1 LSKIALPLEQRA
13 FKPHGYS
20 IAIRDVLHDECT
32 GFGTRGNEAHPALP
46 GGNTRLEVKKMLN
59 PTQAMTVTPSS
70 VERSAI
76 LEYVAQFLGDAS
88 SRGALIVAGWR
99 SEPQRW
105 QLHLE
110 VNEHWLEQ
118 PALAVCLDEP
128 TAVFVA
134 MAVNAFLEGV
144 GVFDVKFERL
154 ELDYGRAV
162 WKPVALAFEEP
173 VLEQLEDLRD
183 TVRGLIRDG
192 RREARQMRFVAD
204 FQAGLNSW
212 RFLLEHDGG
221 KHLRRVIAAGLDEA
235 TAMILAAACNDLLA
249 RLEALE
255 IR

>member
-1 LSKIALPLEQRA
+1 
-13 FKPHGYS
+13 
-20 IAIRDVLHDECT
+20 
-32 GFGTRGNEAHPALP
+32 
-46 GGNTRLEVKKMLN
+46 MLN

-70 VERSAI
+70 LERSAI
-76 LEYVAQFLGDAS
+76 LENVEQFLGDAS

-110 VNEHWLEQ
+110 VNRDWLEK

-134 MAVNAFLEGV
+134 TAVNDFLERA
-144 GVFDVKFERL
+144 GVFDATFERL
-154 ELDYGRAV
+154 EMNYGRAV
-162 WKPVALAFEEP
+162 WKPVALVFEEP

-183 TVRGLIRDG
+183 TVRGLKRDG

-212 RFLLEHDGG
+212 RFLLEHDGN
-221 KHLRRVIAAGLDEA
+221 KHLRCVIAAGLDET

-255 IR
+255 TP